1 MSRSNPASHTY
12 AWGLGYLLLG
22 FTALAWGLN
31 FPILKLG
38 LENSPPLLF
47 TSMRMALGA
56 ITMFSIAAAMG
67 ILRLPPRADWPVLF
81 SVGILQNMA
90 FISLVTLGLQ
100 YLPAGRAAILA
111 YTTPIW
117 VVPAAALFLGERFTL
132 PRALGVGLGLSG
144 LLTVFNPLSIG
155 WDNPDVFVGGGLIML
170 ATLIWTVGLVHV
182 RKHHWQGD
190 VMALIPWQVLM
201 SVLVL
206 TPIAL
211 YFEDPAEII
220 WQPAFAWQ
228 LLFSGAVASG
238 LCVAA
243 QVAAIRSLPA
253 VSLSLSSAAVPA
265 VGLITASLFLH
276 EQPTRTDLSGFALIA
291 AGILIVGLADRR
303 QALRTRRAAQS
314 SSN

>member
-1 MSRSNPASHTY
+1 MHKSPQY

-22 FTALAWGLN
+22 FTALGWGLN

-47 TSMRMALGA
+47 TCLRMLLGTL
-56 ITMFSIAAAMG
+56 TMFIIAAAMG

-81 SVGILQNMA
+81 SVGVLQNMG

-100 YLPAGRAAILA
+100 FLPAGRAAILA

-132 PRALGVGLGLSG
+132 PRAVGVGLGMAG
-144 LLTVFNPLSIG
+144 LLTVFNPLALS
-155 WDNPDVFVGGGLIML
+155 WEDPDVLLGGGLIML
-170 ATLIWTVGLVHV
+170 GTLVWTIGLIHV
-182 RKHHWQGD
+182 RRHHWHAD
-190 VMALIPWQVLM
+190 VLSLIPWQLLA

-211 YFEDPAEII
+211 LLESPAAIV
-220 WQPAFAWQ
+220 WDSSFLWP
-228 LLFSGAVASG
+228 LLFSGTVASG

-265 VGLITASLFLH
+265 VGLLSAAWFLG
-276 EQPTRTDLSGFALIA
+276 EQPSRTDLYGFVLIA
-291 AGILIVGLADRR
+291 AGILVVGLADRR
-303 QALRTRRAAQS
+303 QATRSRLSAQAP
-314 SSN
+314 SN